1 MQKYLFL
8 LLVLLVVGCNNA
20 APLEKSSSN
29 NGWQVELCFEKEGY
43 RVYRF
48 SDGNDSWRYYVTP
61 TGTMIDNVKKGKH
74 TVQEEITTVGE
85 ENLER

>member
-8 LLVLLVVGCNNA
+8 FLVLLVVGCNTA

-29 NGWQVELCFEKEGY
+29 NGWQVELCFEKDGH

-48 SDGNDSWRYYVTP
+48 SNGTDQWRYYVTP
-61 TGTMIDNVKKGKH
+61 KGTMIDNIKEGKH
-74 TVQEEITTVGE
+74 TKPQEATTVGE
-85 ENLER
+85 ENFER